1 MISYQ
6 LTSSV
11 IGVLVAITIIFLM
24 RRGRLHGPYALWWL
38 SGAAVFFLL
47 GLFPQIIDF
56 IGSSLGVR
64 YPPILAVLLGFILIM
79 IKVLLLDLER
89 SRQEVAIRRLVQ
101 RVALLQAKLDEYE
114 ANGHHRDKS

>member
-6 LTSSV
+6 STSSV
-11 IGVLVAITIIFLM
+11 IGVVVAIIIIVLM

-38 SGAAVFFLL
+38 SGAAVFVLL
-47 GLFPQIIDF
+47 GLFPSVIDK
-56 IGSSLGVR
+56 IGRELGIN

-101 RVALLQAKLDEYE
+101 RVALLQTKLNELE
-114 ANGHHRDKS
+114 TTREQRE